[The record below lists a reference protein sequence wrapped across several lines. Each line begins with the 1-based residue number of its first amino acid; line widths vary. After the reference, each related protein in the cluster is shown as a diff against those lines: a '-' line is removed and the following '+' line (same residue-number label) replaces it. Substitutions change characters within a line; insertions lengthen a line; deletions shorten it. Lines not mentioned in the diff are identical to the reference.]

1 MTALTAGQVAISSA
15 TQTTIDGSK
24 ATEAVT
30 ALKAVS
36 DRFVTSGLFG
46 YHQEEQM
53 IHIIIED

>member
-36 DRFVTSGLFG
+36 DRLIIVTNGLF
-46 YHQEEQM
+46 
-53 IHIIIED
+53 